1 MLPER
6 SLITEIEGI
15 FTSGSAVK
23 QAEVLRRVTDLF
35 LAGANRYSDQQ
46 IDLFDGV
53 ISRLAERIETKAR
66 AELATRLAPIDNAPT
81 ALVRRLAHDESIDVA
96 GPLLARSN
104 RLSDDDL
111 IAIAKDN
118 SKHNSQDRLL
128 AISTR
133 PTISENVSDALVTHG
148 NRDVVLSVT
157 RNQGARFSDS
167 GFGKLVD
174 RSIDDEVLAICVG
187 MRKDIPRGQF
197 HRLIA
202 KASAL
207 VFERLAASNPDA
219 VFEVQKVLTDITGQE
234 PPPKPRAK
242 RDYRDAEAQVDIM
255 MRSGKPADP
264 LVHEFAL
271 NGKFEETVA
280 ALSALSRVPR
290 ELVENVMDDWRGEN
304 DFLLM
309 LAKAAGL
316 SWPTA
321 MQICGL
327 RRGTPQVT
335 EHTRRSFER
344 LQQTTAQK
352 VVRFYNQ
359 RRAAG
364 SDFQRLAQNLSEL
377 DAALP
382 RFTAAQRL

>member
-66 AELATRLAPIDNAPT
+66 AELANRLAPIDNAPT

-111 IAIAKDN
+111 IAITKDN
-118 SKHNSQDRLL
+118 RQDRLL

-157 RNQGARFSDS
+157 RNEGARFSDS
-167 GFGKLVD
+167 GFGRLVD

-187 MRKDIPRGQF
+187 MRKDIPREQF

-202 KASAL
+202 KASAV

-219 VFEVQKVLTDITGQE
+219 VFEVQRVLTDITGQE

-242 RDYRDAEAQVDIM
+242 RDYRDAEAQIDIIM
-255 MRSGKPADP
+255 HSGKPADAF
-264 LVHEFAL
+264 VYEFAV
-271 NGKFEETVA
+271 NGKFEETVT

-304 DFLLM
+304 DFLLI

-344 LQQTTAQK
+344 LQQATAQK
-352 VVRFYNQ
+352 VVLFYNQ
-359 RRAAG
+359 RRSAG
-364 SDFQRLAQNLSEL
+364 SDFQRLAQNLSEQ